1 MFVNSHAISVYFSL
15 VAAPV
20 LCRCGSHHSM
30 ECAMFVNSHAISVY
44 FSLVAVPV
52 LCDWHPQWSV
62 HVCELTCYQCLFL
75 SCCTPFSVIGT
86 LNGVYKFVN
95 SHAISVY
102 FSLVAAP
109 LFSVIGTCNKRE
121 IFLSCYTDRHVSSQ
135 LTCYQCL
142 FLSCCSSRSL

>member
-1 MFVNSHAISVYFSL
+1 MIGTLNGVYMFVNLHAISVYFSL
-15 VAAPV
+15 VAA
-20 LCRCGSHHSM
+20 
-30 ECAMFVNSHAISVY
+30 
-44 FSLVAVPV
+44 PV

-75 SCCTPFSVIGT
+75 SCCSSRSLWLAPSMESTCLQAHMLSVFISLLLQLPFSVIGT
-86 LNGVYKFVN
+86 LNGVYMFVN

-109 LFSVIGTCNKRE
+109 VLCGWHPQWS
-121 IFLSCYTDRHVSSQ
+121 LHVCK